1 MEEDRTLTESLQHPR
16 RSLGNRYR
24 SQAEKFLRLGEDLGN
39 LSWAEQSAK
48 QSILYDFTNEEN
60 WKLLIRIKVLMQDS
74 EGARSVLSDLFAVLG
89 RDPELMSQLSEIDI
103 VASCEDLL
111 EGVFLSDPLDPDK
124 WWTGICDKP
133 EELRVFSERLRG
145 LDISDQRSNILYSRR
160 LERLRKGGYEDEF
173 LELSRILL
181 SQRPTNHESWEELGM
196 LYERRQ
202 EYDEAW
208 LCYDQ
213 ANAVYPRSTARERF
227 RERMESRVGGVA
239 GDPWR
244 EPSVKDRTQF
254 LRRLSI
260 LSRKEAR
267 EDEVPAKDE
276 ENLEMSDLEA
286 LRQQGRGTEAFFLA
300 RRMAAEGV
308 DGAKELVEEILSDLD
323 G

>member
-1 MEEDRTLTESLQHPR
+1 MEEEHTLTESLQHPR

-111 EGVFLSDPLDPDK
+111 EGAFLSDPLDPDK
-124 WWTGICDKP
+124 WWSGICDKP

-227 RERMESRVGGVA
+227 RERMESRVGGVTEN
-239 GDPWR
+239 PWR

-260 LSRKEAR
+260 LSRKESH
-267 EDEVPAKDE
+267 EDEVPSKDE

-286 LRQQGRGTEAFFLA
+286 LRQQGRRTEAFFLA

-308 DGAKELVEEILSDLD
+308 DGAKELVEEILGDLD